1 MARVTGVGGLE
12 TESDTRWRRGCSL
25 HCLDSLAFPPHLLI
39 ISPPPPQLQPG
50 KTEIWKK
57 TVRRRKF
64 ILSSPSI
71 VLPNATWQFRAMG
84 GLCAQFGEDAN
95 RLGGSI
101 MISNCSC
108 RVMLM
113 YNWSSQ
119 FSVLPNKFCP
129 L

>member
-1 MARVTGVGGLE
+1 MWRDRGREGETKEGPREQQLQVMARVTGVGGLE

-64 ILSSPSI
+64 ILSSFHCFAKCDLAVSSH
-71 VLPNATWQFRAMG
+71 G
-84 GLCAQFGEDAN
+84 GA
-95 RLGGSI
+95 
-101 MISNCSC
+101 
-108 RVMLM
+108 V
-113 YNWSSQ
+113 
-119 FSVLPNKFCP
+119 CP
-129 L
+129 IWRGCK